1 MPRPGPRLPDGF
13 GSQASS
19 GQLIAYKYCDS
30 RPEAVIKLLGRSGN
44 RSVDRLPRLGQSQF
58 AYGQRGLSQATQ
70 TNERAIYLSKALCKS
85 NAGRA
90 NLLSQLAGLLRI
102 SCRIGVLGRTHPEA
116 VVAVAFHVS
125 ISDSSSSLSSS
136 FSYSPSTAP
145 SLHTDLCCDQCL
157 GLAEGARGK
166 WTERGRAR
174 VRAGAGES
182 GGAARSVIRLRSSA
196 ASSVVVLSPDLV
208 ELCLWLSARRG
219 DQLLVRRSKVN
230 KQSGPKKKTK
240 EKKLCRVVVVVVDR
254 PLSLSLS
261 LSLSLCRA
269 RVAHSYCFTLF
280 LNYSRYR

>member
-1 MPRPGPRLPDGF
+1 MDNGGWAKRP
-13 GSQASS
+13 
-19 GQLIAYKYCDS
+19 
-30 RPEAVIKLLGRSGN
+30 
-44 RSVDRLPRLGQSQF
+44 
-58 AYGQRGLSQATQ
+58 
-70 TNERAIYLSKALCKS
+70 ERAIYLSEALCKS

-102 SCRIGVLGRTHPEA
+102 SFRIGVLGRTHPEA

-125 ISDSSSSLSSS
+125 ISDSSLSSS
-136 FSYSPSTAP
+136 FSYSPSTAASTAP

-166 WTERGRAR
+166 WTERGQAL
-174 VRAGAGES
+174 VRAAAGES

-240 EKKLCRVVVVVVDR
+240 EKKLCRVVVVVDR
-254 PLSLSLS
+254 SRSPPIAISVCLSLSLS
-261 LSLSLCRA
+261 RSRSAFRLLHVVFELFSISIKFITIVFLAILTTFI
-269 RVAHSYCFTLF
+269 HYCC
-280 LNYSRYR
+280 

>member
-1 MPRPGPRLPDGF
+1 MDNGGWAKRP
-13 GSQASS
+13 
-19 GQLIAYKYCDS
+19 
-30 RPEAVIKLLGRSGN
+30 
-44 RSVDRLPRLGQSQF
+44 
-58 AYGQRGLSQATQ
+58 
-70 TNERAIYLSKALCKS
+70 ERAIYLSEALCKS

-102 SCRIGVLGRTHPEA
+102 SFRIGVLGRTHPEA

-125 ISDSSSSLSSS
+125 ISDSSLSSS
-136 FSYSPSTAP
+136 FSYSPSTAASTAP

-157 GLAEGARGK
+157 GLAERARGK

-230 KQSGPKKKTK
+230 KQLGPKKKL
-240 EKKLCRVVVVVVDR
+240 KKKNCVVSSSSLSIAVDR

-269 RVAHSYCFTLF
+269 RVAHSDCFTLF

>member
-1 MPRPGPRLPDGF
+1 MPRPGPRLPDGS

-58 AYGQRGLSQATQ
+58 AYGQRGLSQATR
-70 TNERAIYLSKALCKS
+70 TNERAIYLSEALCKS

-102 SCRIGVLGRTHPEA
+102 SFRIGVLGRTHPEA

-136 FSYSPSTAP
+136 FSYSPSTAASTAP

-157 GLAEGARGK
+157 GLAERASGK
-166 WTERGRAR
+166 WRERASASKSRRGRERGSCTFGHSAALLGCLKRR
-174 VRAGAGES
+174 RLV
-182 GGAARSVIRLRSSA
+182 ARSCRA
-196 ASSVVVLSPDLV
+196 
-208 ELCLWLSARRG
+208 
-219 DQLLVRRSKVN
+219 LLVAVGPSRRSVARAPF
-230 KQSGPKKKTK
+230 QSQQAIGPQKK
-240 EKKLCRVVVVVVDR
+240 
-254 PLSLSLS
+254 
-261 LSLSLCRA
+261 
-269 RVAHSYCFTLF
+269 
-280 LNYSRYR
+280 N